1 MDINPNHYGIL
12 HYSPERIA
20 GETDE
25 SIKLHID
32 NMLDIDMQLPAIRN
46 QGLVK
51 NLMSKTFLERRAM
64 VTRKDNLSTV
74 ADMKKLYPLLF
85 SFEGMTEEFQRLMD
99 FAGLKRMEDGLKSME
114 AKLFLFN
121 KGGNESNLLV
131 VLRELVVNEEDP
143 VRQECKYLHFLQ

>member
-85 SFEGMTEEFQRLMD
+85 FFRGDDRGVSKTYGFCWVEKNEGWIKINGSQTISFQQR
-99 FAGLKRMEDGLKSME
+99 
-114 AKLFLFN
+114 
-121 KGGNESNLLV
+121 
-131 VLRELVVNEEDP
+131 RE
-143 VRQECKYLHFLQ
+143 